1 MACLLVPY
9 FAQPWCGAPPS
20 FQLAPTLYQSRP
32 TLPCSSSPPPKPS
45 YSFSLSPAAEPF
57 QPRTTTVQWQ
67 APPDGCVKINFDGSM
82 YYDGSGRAS
91 IGGVIRDC
99 TGRVLV
105 AFAKR
110 TKPSSPGIAEAQ
122 ALIHGLQLALRHFPG
137 SWLLVEGDDLMLVKL
152 LRGEDT
158 ERRIPLAM
166 QEEIIMLLRRF
177 PACEVNHIFREG
189 NQVADALCHEAYQQP
204 GDREW
209 VGDVR
214 LPQAVWEKARD
225 DAQGKKYVRI
235 CKPKPPRCRSSIPS
249 LVC

>member
-1 MACLLVPY
+1 MFLSPPSLQYAP
-9 FAQPWCGAPPS
+9 APPN
-20 FQLAPTLYQSRP
+20 
-32 TLPCSSSPPPKPS
+32 SSL
-45 YSFSLSPAAEPF
+45 LSPAF
-57 QPRTTTVQWQ
+57 QLVQWK
-67 APPDGCVKINFDGSM
+67 PPLLACCLKLNFDGSV
-82 YYDGSGRAS
+82 YHDGSGRAS
-91 IGGVIRDC
+91 IGGVIRDN
-99 TGRVLV
+99 TGRVRA
-105 AFAKR
+105 AFAER
-110 TKPSSPGIAEAQ
+110 TEHAPPGIVEAR
-122 ALIHGLQLALRHFPG
+122 ALIRGLQLALRHFPG
-137 SWLLVEGDDLMLVKL
+137 CWLVVEGDDLMLVKL

-225 DAQGKKYVRI
+225 DAQGVEYVRI
-235 CKPKPPRCRSSIPS
+235 CKPKPPRCHVSIPS

>member
-1 MACLLVPY
+1 
-9 FAQPWCGAPPS
+9 
-20 FQLAPTLYQSRP
+20 
-32 TLPCSSSPPPKPS
+32 
-45 YSFSLSPAAEPF
+45 
-57 QPRTTTVQWQ
+57 
-67 APPDGCVKINFDGSM
+67 M

-99 TGRVLV
+99 AGRVLV

-122 ALIHGLQLALRHFPG
+122 ALIHGLQLALRHYPG

-225 DAQGKKYVRI
+225 DAQAVEYVRI
-235 CKPKPPRCRSSIPS
+235 CKPKPPRCDISIPS